1 MVGELLVDVD
11 GTNLFFYQ
19 LEGMNFKDS
28 VEVLNKDEQFCAKIR
43 CFNND
48 FLAVFGLY
56 RVVSVSLKDKRIVD
70 SVEIPTMIEKVEA
83 GNGFAT
89 VLTSDEDGES
99 KLVYCWKIDAS
110 GKFETR
116 FEPV

>member
-1 MVGELLVDVD
+1 VVGELLVDVD
-11 GTNLFFYQ
+11 CTNIFFYQ

-70 SVEIPTMIEKVEA
+70 SV
-83 GNGFAT
+83 
-89 VLTSDEDGES
+89 
-99 KLVYCWKIDAS
+99 
-110 GKFETR
+110 
-116 FEPV
+116 